1 MKTQKESTPPVVR
14 NKYTAQFKEQA
25 LERADRDGIP
35 KVAQDL
41 GPAESMLYSWRSKRR
56 QTGQPFEEHKLQQAE
71 AAKKYKATTNS
82 NHSLPVA
89 PNELNPADWLKDTLE
104 KLPV

>member
-1 MKTQKESTPPVVR
+1 MKTQKESTTPVVR

-41 GPAESMLYSWRSKRR
+41 GLAESMLYSWRAKRR
-56 QTGQPFEEHKLQQAE
+56 QTGQPFEEQKLQQAE
-71 AAKKYKATTNS
+71 PARLKRENTRLEEEVTFLKKAAAYFA
-82 NHSLPVA
+82 
-89 PNELNPADWLKDTLE
+89 
-104 KLPV
+104 KLSK

>member
-1 MKTQKESTPPVVR
+1 MKTQKELTTPDVR

-41 GPAESMLYSWRSKRR
+41 GLAESMLYSWRSKRR
-56 QTGQPFEEHKLQQAE
+56 QTGQPFEEQQLQQAE
-71 AAKKYKATTNS
+71 VARIKRENTHLEEEVTFLKKAAAYFA
-82 NHSLPVA
+82 
-89 PNELNPADWLKDTLE
+89 
-104 KLPV
+104 KLSK

>member
-1 MKTQKESTPPVVR
+1 MKTQKESTAPVVR

-41 GPAESMLYSWRSKRR
+41 GLAESMLYSWRSKRR
-56 QTGQPFEEHKLQQAE
+56 QMDQPFEEQKLQQAE
-71 AAKKYKATTNS
+71 VARLKRENTRLEEEVTFLKKAAAYFA
-82 NHSLPVA
+82 
-89 PNELNPADWLKDTLE
+89 
-104 KLPV
+104 KLSK